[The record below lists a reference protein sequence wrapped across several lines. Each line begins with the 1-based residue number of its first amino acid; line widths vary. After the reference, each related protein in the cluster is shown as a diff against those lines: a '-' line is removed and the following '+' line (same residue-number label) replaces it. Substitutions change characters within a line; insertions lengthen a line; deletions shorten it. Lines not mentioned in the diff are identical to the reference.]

1 MTAQNRQFITLDSTI
16 VDYCLES
23 EQSYVHKYTKLFN
36 LSFRGMEMIGLDFF
50 YQIRS
55 VKLPVLANKTVMLPA
70 NYLNYTKC
78 GVYNSIGEIIPLKY
92 NDKLTTYADL
102 LPTRLDKTQDD
113 TLFELMFTNTPI
125 WFNYWNGDVF
135 MNLYGVPSG
144 SPFVGGFKIDNA
156 NGVILLD
163 DNFGYEYIALEYIA
177 SPVEG
182 QDYYIP
188 MQFREAMIAWLAW
201 KDSTAVPSR
210 THVSLG
216 DKAAKRHEFYNERRL
231 ANARYRPLYLQQAYE
246 WQLENTRMTVKA

>member
-177 SPVEG
+177 SP
-182 QDYYIP
+182 
-188 MQFREAMIAWLAW
+188 FREAMIAWLAW

>member
-1 MTAQNRQFITLDSTI
+1 MGQNRQFITLDSVIT
-16 VDYCLES
+16 DYCLES

-36 LSFRGMEMIGLDFF
+36 ISFRGMEILGLDFF

-78 GVYNSIGEIIPLKY
+78 GVYNAVGEIIPLKY

-102 LPTRLDKTQDD
+102 MSNRAEKTQDN
-113 TLFELMFTNTPI
+113 TLFELLFTNTPI

-135 MNLYGVPSG
+135 VNLYGMPSG
-144 SPFVGGFKIDNA
+144 SPFVGSFKIDNA

-163 DNFGYEYIALEYIA
+163 ENFGYEYIAFEYIA
-177 SPVEG
+177 SPLEG
-182 QDYYIP
+182 QEYYVP
-188 MQFREAMIAWLAW
+188 VQFREALIAWLWW
-201 KDSTAVPSR
+201 KDGNSKSVRSHMELGSR
-210 THVSLG
+210 R
-216 DKAAKRHEFYNERRL
+216 DWRHEFYNERRL
-231 ANARYRPLYLQQAYE
+231 ANARWKPLYLAQAYE

>member
-1 MTAQNRQFITLDSTI
+1 MSAQNINFILLDSII
-16 VDYCLES
+16 VDYCLET

-36 LSFRGMEMIGLDFF
+36 LAFRGMEQMGLDFF
-50 YQIRS
+50 YKIMS

-78 GVYNSIGEIIPLKY
+78 GVYNSVGEIIPLKY

-102 LPTRLDKTQDD
+102 LPNRIDKTQDN
-113 TLFELMFTNTPI
+113 TLFELMLTNTPI

-135 MNLYGVPSG
+135 VNLYGMPSG
-144 SPFVGGFKIDNA
+144 SPLVGSFKIDNA

-163 DNFGYEYIALEYIA
+163 ENFGYDYIALEYIA
-177 SPVEG
+177 SPQEG
-182 QDYYIP
+182 CDYYVPI
-188 MQFREAMIAWLAW
+188 QFREAMIAWLAW

-231 ANARYRPLYLQQAYE
+231 AGARWKPLYLEQAYE

>member
-23 EQSYVHKYTKLFN
+23 EQSYVHKYPKLFN
-36 LSFRGMEMIGLDFF
+36 LGFRGMEMLGLDFF

-55 VKLPVLANKTVMLPA
+55 VKLPVLANKTVILPA

-78 GVYNSIGEIIPLKY
+78 GVYNSVGEIIPLKY

-102 LPTRLDKTQDD
+102 MPTRLQQTQDD
-113 TLFELMFTNTPI
+113 TLFELILTNTPI

-135 MNLYGVPSG
+135 VNLYGMPSG
-144 SPFVGGFKIDNA
+144 SPFVGSFKIDNA

-163 DNFGYEYIALEYIA
+163 ENFGYEYIALEYIA
-177 SPVEG
+177 SPLEG

-188 MQFREAMIAWLAW
+188 VQFREAMIAWLSW

-216 DKAAKRHEFYNERRL
+216 DKAAKRKEFYNERRL
-231 ANARYRPLYLQQAYE
+231 ANARWKPLYLAQAYE

>member
-1 MTAQNRQFITLDSTI
+1 MAAQNRQFITVDSIIT
-16 VDYCLES
+16 DYLVES
-23 EQSYVHKYTKLFN
+23 EQSNHKYFKLFH
-36 LSFRGMEMIGLDFF
+36 LCFRGMEMLGLDFF

-55 VKLPVLANKTVMLPA
+55 VKLPVLANKTVMLPP

-78 GVYNSIGEIIPLKY
+78 GVYNSVGEIIPLKY

-102 LPTRLDKTQDD
+102 LPNRIERTQDN
-113 TLFELMFTNTPI
+113 TLFELILTNTPI

-135 MNLYGVPSG
+135 VNLYGMPSG
-144 SPFVGGFKIDNA
+144 SPLVGSFKIDNA

-163 DNFGYEYIALEYIA
+163 ENFGYEYIALEYIA
-177 SPVEG
+177 SPLEG
-182 QDYYIP
+182 EEYYVP
-188 MQFREAMIAWLAW
+188 VQFREAMIAWLAW

-231 ANARYRPLYLQQAYE
+231 ANARWKPLYLAQAYE

>member
-1 MTAQNRQFITLDSTI
+1 MTTQNRQFINIDSTI
-16 VDYCLES
+16 VDYCLET

-36 LSFRGMEMIGLDFF
+36 ISFRGMEMLGLDFF

-55 VKLPVLANKTVMLPA
+55 VKLSVLANKTVMLPA

-78 GVYNSIGEIIPLKY
+78 GVYNSSGEIIPLKY

-102 LPTRLDKTQDD
+102 LPNRIEKTQDNA
-113 TLFELMFTNTPI
+113 LFELSINNTPI
-125 WFNYWNGDVF
+125 WFNYWNGDIFV
-135 MNLYGVPSG
+135 NLYGIPSG
-144 SPFVGGFKIDNA
+144 SPFVGAFKIDNA

-163 DNFGYEYIALEYIA
+163 ENFGYDYIALEYIA
-177 SPVEG
+177 SPQEG
-182 QDYYIP
+182 CDYFIP
-188 MQFREAMIAWLAW
+188 VQFREAMIAWLAW

-231 ANARYRPLYLQQAYE
+231 ANARWKPLYLAQAYE
-246 WQLENTRMTVKA
+246 LNLEMTRLCLKA